1 MATNKE
7 MMLHGQMTPV
17 VELEAAAKDID
28 AVARAY
34 KNGQLGGIHLPDGET
49 LKVESAQ
56 RETYDLTT
64 GEAEFAERRMSGVV
78 FTVMGRGEHDA
89 VRLDSVGVKTAGA
102 GSVRFVLYE
111 LVRNEDGATGTLKP
125 VDTLGEVVME
135 ADGVARLDFDG
146 GCYTDLAEFVVLALS
161 NQAMLC
167 GMAMNGIT
175 FPNWIDIEDA
185 DYYTGG
191 NAEISCTIGDGTD
204 AVWLSWLIDY
214 SVLDYMTIEDFA
226 RHISLR
232 MADAEGWIETLKE
245 RKALPSTYLVP
256 DGYVPTTKDGE
267 VVWAAQTGG
276 SGDSGLPDVTEA
288 DNGKIV
294 GVVNGG
300 YGLITMEP
308 AEETS
313 F

>member
-17 VELEAAAKDID
+17 VEMQASAADID

-34 KNGQLGGIHLPDGET
+34 KNGQLGGVHLPDGET
-49 LKVESAQ
+49 LKVEIAE

-64 GEAEFAERRMSGVV
+64 GETEFAERRMSGVV

-111 LVRNEDGATGTLKP
+111 LERNEDGTTGTLKP

-146 GCYTDLAEFVVLALS
+146 GYYTDLAEFVVLALS
-161 NQAMLC
+161 DQAMLC

-175 FPNWIDIEDA
+175 ISNWIDIEDA

-191 NAEISCTIGDGTD
+191 NAVISCTIGEMEDV
-204 AVWLSWLIDY
+204 VWLSWLIDC
-214 SVLDYMTIEDFA
+214 SALDYMTIEDFA

-232 MADAEGWIETLKE
+232 MADAEGRLDDLE
-245 RKALPSTYLVP
+245 AN
-256 DGYVPTTKDGE
+256 G
-267 VVWAAQTGG
+267 TGG
-276 SGDSGLPDVTEA
+276 SGLPAVTEA

-300 YGLITMEP
+300 YGLITMES
-308 AEETS
+308 AEDMS

>member
-17 VELEAAAKDID
+17 VELHASAADID

-34 KNGQLGGIHLPDGET
+34 KNGQLGGVHLPDGET
-49 LKVESAQ
+49 LKVESAE
-56 RETYDLTT
+56 RETYDLTI
-64 GEAEFAERRMSGVV
+64 GETEFAERRMSGVV

-111 LVRNEDGATGTLKP
+111 LERNEDGATGILKP

-146 GCYTDLAEFVVLALS
+146 GYYTDLGEFVVLALS

-175 FPNWIDIEDA
+175 IYNWPGIEDA

-191 NAEISCTIGDGTD
+191 NTEISCTIGDGTG

-214 SVLDYMTIEDFA
+214 SFLDYMTIEDFS

-232 MADAEGWIETLKE
+232 MANAEGRLDDLE
-245 RKALPSTYLVP
+245 AN
-256 DGYVPTTKDGE
+256 G
-267 VVWAAQTGG
+267 TGG
-276 SGDSGLPDVTEA
+276 SGLPAVTEA

-300 YGLITMEP
+300 YGLITLAS

>member
-89 VRLDSVGVKTAGA
+89 VRLDSVGVKTVGA

-146 GCYTDLAEFVVLALS
+146 GCYTDLEEFAVLALS
-161 NQAMLC
+161 DQSMLC

-175 FPNWIDIEDA
+175 FPNWINIEDA

-191 NAEISCTIGDGTD
+191 NTEISCTIGDGTG

-214 SVLDYMTIEDFA
+214 SFLDYMTIEDFA
-226 RHISLR
+226 RHISIR

-245 RKALPSTYLVP
+245 REALPSTYLVP

-276 SGDSGLPDVTEA
+276 SGESSSYFEVTDDGEG
-288 DNGKIV
+288 NVEIV
-294 GVVNGG
+294 
-300 YGLITMEP
+300 TMTGNWSS
-308 AEETS
+308 ETTT
-313 F
+313 

>member
-17 VELEAAAKDID
+17 VELEASAADID
-28 AVARAY
+28 AVVRAY

-49 LKVESAQ
+49 LKVESSQ

-64 GEAEFAERRMSGVV
+64 GTADFAERRMSGVV
-78 FTVMGRGEHDA
+78 FTAMGRGEHDA

-111 LVRNEDGATGTLKP
+111 LVRNEGGTTGTLKP
-125 VDTLGEVVME
+125 VETLGEVVME

-146 GCYTDLAEFVVLALS
+146 GRYTDLEEFAVLALS
-161 NQAMLC
+161 DQSMLC
-167 GMAMNGIT
+167 AMTMSGFTIS
-175 FPNWIDIEDA
+175 NWPGIEDA

-191 NAEISCTIGDGTD
+191 NTEISCTIGEGLDM
-204 AVWLSWLIDY
+204 VWLSWLIDY

-245 RKALPSTYLVP
+245 REALPSTYLVP

-276 SGDSGLPDVTEA
+276 SGLPAVTEA

-300 YGLITMEP
+300 YGLITLAS